1 MDNISKDLL
10 KIKDENITLVSSSV
24 GTDGVIRIQATLDYT
39 PKACEH
45 CGVINEGQITK
56 YVWRK
61 TTIRYPQSI
70 RSPVIL
76 NLKHR
81 YFCCKEDAGNPHY
94 FLAQTSIVP
103 KNCTISYAARK
114 LCLEKLTDEVSMKHI
129 SKEISTSDSLVGRL
143 MMQAERDFEPNLN
156 FLPKVILVD
165 EVKTTKSTE
174 DTMSFEIMDGE
185 THELIDILSFRS
197 LRKLVK
203 HFRRYTDF
211 ARENVRII
219 VTDMNYTYPKLID
232 SVFPNAAVVVD
243 KFHIIN
249 DLNRAFNKNR
259 IKVMKEFPHSSREYK
274 ALKRYWKLLL
284 RRYEELD
291 YEHYR
296 KWTYFPYSMPEVDVV
311 RAIIHLIPEFKETY
325 KVLNQLYQAVKDKDW
340 NNYNIDLKN
349 TEGCSE
355 EMQVVLNHLQQYH
368 DEIQNTFD
376 HNYTNGPL
384 EGTNN
389 KIKLIKRSGY
399 GFRNFF
405 RFRVRVLFGCTLFSV
420 IEKSIALFFWTQK
433 DTCPFC
439 YNEFTTNHL
448 EKRKTDV

>member
-1 MDNISKDLL
+1 MDNISKNLL
-10 KIKDENITLVSSSV
+10 SIKDENITLIDSSV
-24 GTDGVIRIQATLDYT
+24 GDDGITRIQATLDYV

-45 CGVINEGQITK
+45 CGIINEGQITK
-56 YVWRK
+56 YGWRR
-61 TTIRYPQSI
+61 TTIRYPRAI
-70 RSPVIL
+70 GNTVIL
-76 NLKHR
+76 ILKRR
-81 YFCCKEDAGNPHY
+81 YFCCKEDANKPHY

-103 KNCTISYAARK
+103 KNCTISYATRK
-114 LCLEKLTDEVSMKHI
+114 LCLEKLTEEVSMKHI
-129 SKEISTSDSLVGRL
+129 SKEISTSDSFVGRL

-197 LRKLVK
+197 LRKLVS
-203 HFRRYTDF
+203 HFRRYTDS
-211 ARENVRII
+211 ARENVKII
-219 VTDMNYTYPKLID
+219 VTDMNYTYPRLIET
-232 SVFPNAAVVVD
+232 VFSNAIVVVD

-249 DLNRAFNKNR
+249 DLNRAFNKTR
-259 IKVMKEFPHSSREYK
+259 IKVMKNFSHSSREYK

-284 RRYEELD
+284 TPHESLD

-296 KWTYFPYSMPEVDVV
+296 RWTYLPYLMPEIDVV
-311 RAIIHLIPEFKETY
+311 RSITHLSPELEETY

-340 NNYNIDLKN
+340 NNYNIDFKH
-349 TEGCSE
+349 TEKCSE
-355 EMQVVLNHLQQYH
+355 EMQVVLNHLQQHH
-368 DEIQNTFD
+368 DEIQNTFI

-384 EGTNN
+384 EGSNN

-405 RFRVRVLFGCTLFSV
+405 RFRVRVLFNFK
-420 IEKSIALFFWTQK
+420 IHKKEALITK
-433 DTCPFC
+433 
-439 YNEFTTNHL
+439 
-448 EKRKTDV
+448 